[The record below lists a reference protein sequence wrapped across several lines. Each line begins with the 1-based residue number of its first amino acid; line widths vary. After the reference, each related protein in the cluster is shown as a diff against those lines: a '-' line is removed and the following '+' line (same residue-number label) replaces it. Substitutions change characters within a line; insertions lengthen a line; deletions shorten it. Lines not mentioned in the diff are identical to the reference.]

1 MSLCLRQPLE
11 DHVIDWAGAAA
22 HFLDQEYERMCT
34 SLIYRDASNR
44 PYLGR
49 TLELS
54 VDLPYQV
61 SFVPQQM
68 AMSSKVGD
76 QPALTWQ
83 NNHAFIAVTMPAA
96 VPANGSPLDS
106 TILKVV
112 EGVNDAGLTFSVQ
125 AYSQAG
131 GPQPGLKEDQIA
143 LSAADLGAYVLGNH
157 ATVADVKEA
166 LAALPVILER
176 VPILGGLEMP
186 FHYVVHDVS
195 GASLVIEFHH
205 GVRTLYDN
213 PVGVMTNA
221 PPFSWHLV
229 NLNNYTFLS
238 NVDRSTSQFMD
249 YKAIAP
255 GSGIAKA
262 GLPASDNSV
271 DRFIRAAYYAHY
283 AEKQADPDKA
293 VQMVAH
299 IMNNFDR
306 PRGITIDPPDVGSG
320 HMQIEGHEGDA
331 IPTEFTTWTSVTDLN
346 RRHFY
351 LRDSGGMRYVQ
362 IALNNIKDANKFR
375 TLPMSALMSPVA
387 DVTEM
392 F

>member
-1 MSLCLRQPLE
+1 
-11 DHVIDWAGAAA
+11 
-22 HFLDQEYERMCT
+22 MCT
-34 SLIYRDASNR
+34 SLIYRDTSNR

-54 VDLPYQV
+54 VDLPYEV
-61 SFVPQQM
+61 SFLPQQM
-68 AMSSKVGD
+68 QMSSKVVD
-76 QPALTWQ
+76 QPELTWK
-83 NNHAFIAVTMPAA
+83 NSHAFIAVTMPAV
-96 VPANGSPLDS
+96 VPAPETPLDKS
-106 TILKVV
+106 ILKVV

-125 AYSQAG
+125 AYSQAS
-131 GPQPGLKEDQIA
+131 GPQAKLDGDQVA

-157 ATVADVKEA
+157 ASIADVKSA
-166 LAALPVILER
+166 LDDLPVVLER

-186 FHYVVHDVS
+186 FHYIVHDVS

-221 PPFSWHLV
+221 PPFSWHLT

-238 NVDRSTSQFMD
+238 NVDRSTSQFLG
-249 YKAIAP
+249 YKAVAP

-262 GLPASDNSV
+262 GLPASDTSV
-271 DRFIRAAYYAHY
+271 DRFIRAAFYAHY
-283 AEKQADPDKA
+283 AERQSNPDKA

-320 HMQIEGHEGDA
+320 HMQIEGQSAGS
-331 IPTEFTTWTSVTDLN
+331 IPTEFTTWTSITDLE
-346 RRHFY
+346 RRHLY
-351 LRDSGGMRYVQ
+351 LRDSGGMSYVR
-362 IALNNIKDANKFR
+362 IELDAIKDTREFR
-375 TLPMSALMSPVA
+375 TTAMAALISPIP
-387 DVTEM
+387 DVTAGL
-392 F
+392 